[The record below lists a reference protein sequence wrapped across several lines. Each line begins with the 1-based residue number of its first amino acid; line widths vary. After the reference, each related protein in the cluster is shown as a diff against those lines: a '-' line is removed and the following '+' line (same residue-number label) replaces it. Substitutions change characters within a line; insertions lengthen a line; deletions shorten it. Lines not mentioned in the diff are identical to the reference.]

1 LTGYCIIN
9 FVFNI
14 LGLYLVKNDGRLL
27 LIVFLLISLSGAI
40 LSTLTNALLL
50 PLTMLSFNLSF
61 LGPYKETF
69 NPMSL
74 VGLGAVLIGFALWR
88 LKHIPFCEQDSE
100 DTESLLPTHTPP
112 KPNSPIITCGVVY
125 EPRSRSNSADSLYG
139 NAPDAFY
146 DRVIVLSL
154 DS

>member
-1 LTGYCIIN
+1 MMVWCS
-9 FVFNI
+9 F
-14 LGLYLVKNDGRLL
+14 
-27 LIVFLLISLSGAI
+27 FLFSSSQISGAI

-74 VGLGAVLIGFALWR
+74 VGLGAVLIGFSLWR
-88 LKHIPFCEQDSE
+88 LKHLPFVNQESE
-100 DTESLLPTHTPP
+100 DTASLLPTHSPP
-112 KPNSPIITCGVVY
+112 KPNSPVITCGVVY
-125 EPRSRSNSADSLYG
+125 EPRSRSNSTDSLYG

-154 DS
+154 DG

>member
-1 LTGYCIIN
+1 MTGYCVIN

-14 LGLYLVKNDGRLL
+14 LGLYLVKHDGA
-27 LIVFLLISLSGAI
+27 V

-61 LGPYKETF
+61 LGPYQETF
-69 NPMSL
+69 NPMTL
-74 VGLGAVLIGFALWR
+74 VGLGAVMLGFTLWR
-88 LKHIPFCEQDSE
+88 SKDIPYFGK
-100 DTESLLPTHTPP
+100 ESDLEERGALLPSHSPP
-112 KPNSPIITCGVVY
+112 PAPSPVITCGMKY
-125 EPRSRSNSADSLYG
+125 EPRSRTNSSDSLYG

-154 DS
+154 EG

>member
-1 LTGYCIIN
+1 MMVSIPP
-9 FVFNI
+9 F
-14 LGLYLVKNDGRLL
+14 
-27 LIVFLLISLSGAI
+27 SLSSSLLATHDSLFLGAI

-61 LGPYKETF
+61 LGPYKEKF

-74 VGLGAVLIGFALWR
+74 VGLGAVLIGFTLWR
-88 LKHIPFCEQDSE
+88 LKHIPCLEKAPDE
-100 DTESLLPTHTPP
+100 DEEALGMLPTQTPP
-112 KPNSPIITCGVVY
+112 KPMSPIITCGVVY
-125 EPRSRSNSADSLYG
+125 EPRSRSNSLDSLYG

-154 DS
+154 DG